1 MVIPLLLLTI
11 LLCVVFA
18 ARRKINTNSL
28 AKWHKFTYF
37 VIALQAIILSIQV
50 GFISWKIFQ
59 GMPQV
64 YSDLI
69 VGGLGFADQNKT
81 AELNAIYVTIF
92 TFAIIF
98 IIMMRLYSSFPDN
111 QFFINE
117 ILKISLFGLTP
128 TFFMFGQSLRNSSTI
143 YLIALSSIIICLSFT
158 IIIVLAILYNKN
170 RIRLVNIFDNGIKL
184 MLIPI
189 FLGFSEL
196 GARLVLK
203 RVLGIHYQYGILTVL
218 FGLFYFVLYMVKLKS
233 KDTCSKV
240 NHGVFL
246 SQIGL
251 PLLFFS
257 LFTPLMELGDRTNSF
272 FHSRPALLLL
282 ILILLI
288 ASLYDI
294 IKRLIQEENPD
305 RTVSRIVSP
314 WALVAILIFLQSQVL
329 GWPRILPDEYHWGEF
344 YSPWWS
350 MNQFGYLPFV
360 DLQPARGLVN
370 YVPGFLSWL
379 FYDNTLASQSLV
391 FNQFSAIYIFI
402 AFFAFR
408 LVLGDFIAFLTVV
421 SVSGFTGGLTGGIII
436 SIASLAILY
445 KSAITNEYLRTFWI
459 WIGLSLLTSLF
470 YVAEGSM
477 FVIAT
482 LPFALWLLYKS
493 YRQSIKNLAISLGV
507 FILTAGLLVILTNI
521 ETMALGAAEYLVA
534 QAGVNDVAH
543 GIAWKLPTSDIS
555 QAVTSG
561 YFWQIIRFSWVLLI
575 IPILIILVRNQ
586 FAKYSIEFQFTLI
599 ALFIIS
605 VLMIPRAAGRI
616 DPVTFSRPGLASI
629 GLIICGLPLVIM
641 PNVRKSSIIPYLAL
655 GLAVIFGLLGNQETQ
670 LQNARKLPNQV
681 LQEPAKTVDG
691 SALGLPTIGNTVAI
705 DEKQLQRQIEI
716 KTVLDQLLGTQETY
730 YDATNHSADYP
741 IQGRPSPVSDL
752 APYNAPSTQQQE
764 RIVKQL
770 EEKQIPLALIRAENI
785 AHDGGSLS
793 LRNYVI
799 YDYLIEQYL
808 PFADEFGRVW
818 MIKSGQEKRLEK
830 TSYRIGSKQEQIDLL
845 TQSFGLRDLAGL
857 PAAWGK
863 SMATLDAKLSG
874 PKDLLAEGKVIDQF
888 GIEFTT
894 NGSMVIQEPDSYIVF
909 EIPSTVEGDL
919 LYLEFNQEIESGNFQ
934 VYWADGKYIDFGDNN
949 SFTFRSNSS
958 KYLVPMSAA
967 PSWAKSQHITRLRI
981 IFPEAD
987 LSEIQLMKVFL
998 YTRP

>member
-11 LLCVVFA
+11 LLCVVFV
-18 ARRKINTNSL
+18 ARKKIKINSVVGSN
-28 AKWHKFTYF
+28 KFTYL
-37 VIALQAIILSIQV
+37 VIAVQAIILSIQI

-64 YSDLI
+64 YLDLI
-69 VGGLGFADQNKT
+69 VGGLGFANQNKS
-81 AELNAIYVTIF
+81 AELNTIYVTIIAF
-92 TFAIIF
+92 VILYIF
-98 IIMMRLYSSFPDN
+98 LFWLHNLFPDDQEFN
-111 QFFINE
+111 NVSI
-117 ILKISLFGLTP
+117 KISLFGLTP
-128 TFFMFGQSLRNSSTI
+128 TFFMFGQSLRNSSTT
-143 YLIALSSIIICLSFT
+143 YLLVLSSALIIIS
-158 IIIVLAILYNKN
+158 IVVNGMLAILYNKGK
-170 RIRLVNIFDNGIKL
+170 ISFENIFDNGIKL

-189 FLGFSEL
+189 FLGLSEL
-196 GARLVLK
+196 GARLFLK
-203 RVLGIHYQYGILTVL
+203 RVVGIHYPYGILTVL
-218 FGLFYFVLYMVKLKS
+218 LGIIYFVMYAANLKS
-233 KDTCSKV
+233 KGTCSKV

-257 LFTPLMELGDRTNSF
+257 IFTPPMELGDGTNSF
-272 FHSRPALLLL
+272 FHSKPALLL
-282 ILILLI
+282 IILLLLI
-288 ASLYDI
+288 VSLYDI
-294 IKRLIQEENPD
+294 FKRLKQEENPD
-305 RTVSRIVSP
+305 WPLSRIVSP

-329 GWPRILPDEYHWGEF
+329 GWPRIIPDEYHWGEF

-350 MNQFGYLPFV
+350 MNQYGYLPFV

-370 YVPGFLSWL
+370 YVPGFFSWL
-379 FYDNTLASQSLV
+379 FYDNSLASQSLV
-391 FNQFSAIYIFI
+391 FNQFAAIYIFI

-408 LVLGDFIAFLTVV
+408 PVLGDFIAFLTVV
-421 SVSGFTGGLTGGIII
+421 SVSGFMGGLTGGIIL
-436 SIASLAILY
+436 SIASLAILF
-445 KSAITNEYLRTFWI
+445 KSATTSKYLQTFWT
-459 WIGLSLLTSLF
+459 WVGLSLLTSLF

-482 LPFALWLLYKS
+482 IPFAFWLLYKS
-493 YRQSIKNLAISLGV
+493 YRQSIKNLAISFGV
-507 FILTAGLLVILTNI
+507 FILVAGLLVIFTNI
-521 ETMALGAAEYLVA
+521 ESIALSAADYLVA

-561 YFWQIIRFSWVLLI
+561 YLWQIIRFSWVLLL
-575 IPILIILVRNQ
+575 IPILIILIRNQ
-586 FAKYSIEFQFTLI
+586 FKQHSIEFQFTLI

-629 GLIICGLPLVIM
+629 GLIICGLPLVIV
-641 PNVRKSSIIPYLAL
+641 PNGRKPSILPYLTISF
-655 GLAVIFGLLGNQETQ
+655 AVIFGLLGNQETQ

-681 LQEPAKTVDG
+681 LQEPVKTVDG
-691 SALGLPTIGNTVAI
+691 SALGLPTIGNAVAI
-705 DEKQLQRQIEI
+705 DENQLQRQIEI
-716 KTVLDQLLGTQETY
+716 KTVLEQLLGTQETY

-764 RIVKQL
+764 RIVNQL

-799 YDYLIEQYL
+799 YDYLLEEYL
-808 PFADEFGRVW
+808 PFADEFGRIW
-818 MIKSGQEKRLEK
+818 MIKSGQEERLETTK
-830 TSYRIGSKQEQIDLL
+830 YRIGSKQEQIDLL

-863 SMATLDAKLSG
+863 SMATLEAMLSDQ
-874 PKDLLAEGKVIDQF
+874 KDLLAEGYVIDQF
-888 GIEFTT
+888 GIEYTI
-894 NGSMVIQEPDSYIVF
+894 NGNMAIQEPDSYIVF

-919 LYLEFNQEIESGNFQ
+919 LYLEFNQEINSGNFQ
-934 VYWADGKYIDFGDNN
+934 VYWADDEYKDFNDNN
-949 SFTFRSNSS
+949 SFTFGSNSS

-967 PSWAKSQHITRLRI
+967 PSWARSEHITRLRI
-981 IFPEAD
+981 VFRNSN
-987 LSEIQLMKVFL
+987 LSEIQLIKVFL
-998 YTRP
+998 YTRT